1 MGVEQQTDT
10 GDLVPLA
17 GAVYLFR
24 PAGGDRGTGDDA
36 ARAPHDG
43 GPGGG
48 AAGRGPV
55 RGAAGGTAGGA
66 AGVTAGGTAGGAAGG
81 AAGSAPGGTAG
92 GAAGGGAAGGGGR
105 PSSAGTV
112 TRPPAA
118 TVHRLLTFW
127 LEARDGARS
136 PAVLA
141 RGPFAREVV
150 EHLRA
155 RRRVGAPVASTPSRV
170 LSVHVSPATTASSRR
185 SRFCA
190 SARVEGRVRAL
201 AGVLDATD
209 GGWTLTAVQL
219 I

>member
-55 RGAAGGTAGGA
+55 GGAAGGTAGGA
-66 AGVTAGGTAGGAAGG
+66 AGVTAGRAVGGG
-81 AAGSAPGGTAG
+81 AAGSAPGGTPG
-92 GAAGGGAAGGGGR
+92 GTAGGGGR
-105 PSSAGTV
+105 PSSAVTV

-170 LSVHVSPATTASSRR
+170 LSVHVSPATTASSHR

>member
-1 MGVEQQTDT
+1 MTGMGVEQQTDT

-24 PAGGDRGTGDDA
+24 PAGGDRGWGDDA
-36 ARAPHDG
+36 VRTPHGG
-43 GPGGG
+43 GP
-48 AAGRGPV
+48 V
-55 RGAAGGTAGGA
+55 GGTAGRAPG
-66 AGVTAGGTAGGAAGG
+66 GGAAGG
-81 AAGSAPGGTAG
+81 AAGGTTSGTAG
-92 GAAGGGAAGGGGR
+92 GGR
-105 PSSAGTV
+105 PVAAAAV

-136 PAVLA
+136 PSVLA

-170 LSVHVSPATTASSRR
+170 LSVHVSPATTAASHR

-209 GGWTLTAVQL
+209 GGWTLAAVQL

>member
-24 PAGGDRGTGDDA
+24 PAGGDRGWGDDA
-36 ARAPHDG
+36 VRTPHGG

-48 AAGRGPV
+48 AAGRAPVGGVARGTAGGPV
-55 RGAAGGTAGGA
+55 GGAAGRAPGGGAAGGAAGGTAGGA
-66 AGVTAGGTAGGAAGG
+66 AGGTAGG
-81 AAGSAPGGTAG
+81 
-92 GAAGGGAAGGGGR
+92 GR
-105 PSSAGTV
+105 PVAAAAV

-155 RRRVGAPVASTPSRV
+155 RRRVGAPVTSTPSRV
-170 LSVHVSPATTASSRR
+170 LSVHVSPATTAASHR

-209 GGWTLTAVQL
+209 GGWTLAAVQL

>member
-24 PAGGDRGTGDDA
+24 PAGGDRGWGDDA
-36 ARAPHDG
+36 VRTPHGGGPVGGTAGRA
-43 GPGGG
+43 PGGG
-48 AAGRGPV
+48 AAG
-55 RGAAGGTAGGA
+55 GAAGGT
-66 AGVTAGGTAGGAAGG
+66 TSGTAGGAAGG
-81 AAGSAPGGTAG
+81 TTSGTAG
-92 GAAGGGAAGGGGR
+92 GGR
-105 PSSAGTV
+105 PVAAAAV

-136 PAVLA
+136 PSVLA

-170 LSVHVSPATTASSRR
+170 LSVHVSPATTAASHR

-209 GGWTLTAVQL
+209 GGWTLAAVQL

>member
-1 MGVEQQTDT
+1 MTGMGVEQQTDT

-55 RGAAGGTAGGA
+55 GGAAGGTAGGA
-66 AGVTAGGTAGGAAGG
+66 AGVTAGRAVGGG
-81 AAGSAPGGTAG
+81 AAGSAPGGTPG
-92 GAAGGGAAGGGGR
+92 GTAGGGGR
-105 PSSAGTV
+105 PSSAVTV

-170 LSVHVSPATTASSRR
+170 LSVHVSPATTASSHR

>member
-1 MGVEQQTDT
+1 M
-10 GDLVPLA
+10 
-17 GAVYLFR
+17 
-24 PAGGDRGTGDDA
+24 
-36 ARAPHDG
+36 
-43 GPGGG
+43 
-48 AAGRGPV
+48 
-55 RGAAGGTAGGA
+55 
-66 AGVTAGGTAGGAAGG
+66 
-81 AAGSAPGGTAG
+81 
-92 GAAGGGAAGGGGR
+92 
-105 PSSAGTV
+105 
-112 TRPPAA
+112 
-118 TVHRLLTFW
+118 LTFW

-136 PAVLA
+136 PSVLA

-170 LSVHVSPATTASSRR
+170 LSVHVSPATTATSHR

-209 GGWTLTAVQL
+209 GGWTLAAVQL

>member
-24 PAGGDRGTGDDA
+24 PAGGDRGWGDDA
-36 ARAPHDG
+36 VRTPHGG

-48 AAGRGPV
+48 AAGRAPV
-55 RGAAGGTAGGA
+55 GGA
-66 AGVTAGGTAGGAAGG
+66 AGHAPVGGATDGRAGGPAGGTAGGTAGGAAGG
-81 AAGSAPGGTAG
+81 TA
-92 GAAGGGAAGGGGR
+92 GGGR
-105 PSSAGTV
+105 PVAAAAV

-170 LSVHVSPATTASSRR
+170 LSVHVSPATTAASHR

-209 GGWTLTAVQL
+209 GGWTLAAVQL

>member
-1 MGVEQQTDT
+1 MTGMGVEQQTDT

-24 PAGGDRGTGDDA
+24 PAGGDRGWGDDA
-36 ARAPHDG
+36 VRTPHGG

-48 AAGRGPV
+48 AAGRAPVGGVARGTAGGPV
-55 RGAAGGTAGGA
+55 GGAAGRAPGGGAAGGAAGGTAGG
-66 AGVTAGGTAGGAAGG
+66 
-81 AAGSAPGGTAG
+81 
-92 GAAGGGAAGGGGR
+92 GR
-105 PSSAGTV
+105 PVAAAAV

-155 RRRVGAPVASTPSRV
+155 RRRVGAPVTSTPSRV
-170 LSVHVSPATTASSRR
+170 LSVHVSPATTAASHR

-209 GGWTLTAVQL
+209 GGWTLAAVQL

>member
-24 PAGGDRGTGDDA
+24 PAGGDRGWGDDA
-36 ARAPHDG
+36 VRTPHGGGPVGGTAGRA
-43 GPGGG
+43 PGGG
-48 AAGRGPV
+48 AAGD
-55 RGAAGGTAGGA
+55 AAGGT
-66 AGVTAGGTAGGAAGG
+66 TSGTAGGAAGG
-81 AAGSAPGGTAG
+81 TTSGTAG
-92 GAAGGGAAGGGGR
+92 GGR
-105 PSSAGTV
+105 PVAAAAV

-136 PAVLA
+136 PSVLA

-170 LSVHVSPATTASSRR
+170 LSVHVSPATTAASHR

-209 GGWTLTAVQL
+209 GGWTLAAVQL

>member
-24 PAGGDRGTGDDA
+24 PAGGDRGWGDDA
-36 ARAPHDG
+36 VRTPHDG
-43 GPGGG
+43 GPVGGTAGRAPGGG
-48 AAGRGPV
+48 AAG
-55 RGAAGGTAGGA
+55 GAAGGT
-66 AGVTAGGTAGGAAGG
+66 TSGTAGGAAGG
-81 AAGSAPGGTAG
+81 TTSGTAG
-92 GAAGGGAAGGGGR
+92 GGR
-105 PSSAGTV
+105 PVAAAAV

-136 PAVLA
+136 PSVLA

-170 LSVHVSPATTASSRR
+170 LSVHVSPATTAASHR

-209 GGWTLTAVQL
+209 GGWTLAAVQL

>member
-1 MGVEQQTDT
+1 MGVEQQTDA

-24 PAGGDRGTGDDA
+24 PAGGDRGWGDDA
-36 ARAPHDG
+36 VRTPHVG

-48 AAGRGPV
+48 AAGRAPG
-55 RGAAGGTAGGA
+55 
-66 AGVTAGGTAGGAAGG
+66 GGAAGG
-81 AAGSAPGGTAG
+81 ATDGTVGGPAGGTAG
-92 GAAGGGAAGGGGR
+92 AGGR
-105 PSSAGTV
+105 PVAATAV

-136 PAVLA
+136 PSVLA

-170 LSVHVSPATTASSRR
+170 LSVHVSPATTATSHR

-209 GGWTLTAVQL
+209 GGWTLAAVQL

>member
-24 PAGGDRGTGDDA
+24 PAGGDRGWGDDA
-36 ARAPHDG
+36 VRTPHVG

-48 AAGRGPV
+48 AAGRAPG
-55 RGAAGGTAGGA
+55 
-66 AGVTAGGTAGGAAGG
+66 GGAAGG
-81 AAGSAPGGTAG
+81 ATDGTVGGPAGGTAG
-92 GAAGGGAAGGGGR
+92 AGGR
-105 PSSAGTV
+105 PVAATAV

-136 PAVLA
+136 PSVLA

-170 LSVHVSPATTASSRR
+170 LSVHVSPATTATSHR

-209 GGWTLTAVQL
+209 GGWTLAAVQL